1 MGCTDKMNY
10 NNSLI
15 NFSRAGDIFHYRWAA
30 KRCLKLLDFNTNLHK
45 VTIEGSL
52 EPDQLGEC
60 VVDVAEYSMSEKEPL
75 VEYFQLKHST
85 TQLDNPFTLSGL
97 KDTIVGFS
105 ERFKEISSKKSELRH
120 YFFTVI
126 TNRPIDESF
135 KDNIKKLARN
145 QEADDRFTITIE
157 KYTGLKGKLLGQ
169 FCSVIR
175 LCDGEGNYDAQKYD
189 IHRELAHLTVSREF
203 DKTAKLLVS
212 KITEKIEPGKSN
224 VITINDVL
232 EVFDIT
238 DINDFFP
245 APPQLEHISEY
256 IQREQQEKII
266 ASISNTRA
274 HTVITANG
282 GVGKS
287 ILCQNITRY
296 FNEHSCAIVY
306 DCFGNGGYRRT
317 SQKRHRPQDSFV
329 QISNQLAKEGLC
341 SALIPSRNEP
351 DDYWMR
357 AFLTR
362 LSEACTSLRERSEKA
377 LLVLI
382 FDAVDNAEMAAQS
395 AGDNCFASL
404 LIRED
409 VPDNCRIV
417 YSARPERT
425 HLFDPPSVVN
435 TIELKSFSD
444 RETHLN
450 LCSRY
455 RDASIHDAK
464 EFNRLTSGNPRVQ
477 ANAFG
482 LNAHSINELLS
493 SFCSNPMTVDDL
505 IEKQLEKA
513 ISSLKDTFSQGYREQ
528 IDAICSGLATLPPF
542 IPLNVLAMVAEVS
555 EDSVRSFITELGRP
569 LWMTDSS
576 VQFRDE
582 PTEKWFQDNF
592 TATTTQTRN
601 FIARVKPLA
610 KSYSYVSEA
619 LPLLMLKAEMFDEL
633 VELALSDDCLPVDRP
648 YDARKIRL
656 FRLQYAFKA
665 ALKERKY
672 YEASK
677 LALRAGEEIAGDERQ
692 IEILSKNCD
701 LTTKFLSSERV
712 QELAHRRVLGGAWEG
727 SETVYSSSLLSSI
740 SDCAGE
746 ARSYLRSAR
755 HWLHRYFD
763 RRDKSK
769 ESEDRFDEKLND
781 LEIVELATSTYN
793 LFGGYKAVDYL
804 LSWSPQSCIFKVTE
818 TFIRRLIDLG
828 DFDSISKMAIYGK
841 SNPSFILAVTS
852 ELVSVG
858 KFPPRECLTRCLNQ
872 IIKPSMRLDK
882 PDDLYHSGYSSE
894 AYLSFFEACT
904 IEQLPAKNIL
914 RGLNYYIDTP
924 RLYAVA
930 DEYQHSSSRAVFLR
944 SVSIKLALKKI
955 FLTTVDEIIPKEWVS
970 KEELKHERNDLSRA
984 KESLQKLLP
993 WYLVASKVLADQS
1006 ISLEEEHILA
1016 ASSSRKD
1023 SFGYYDRFN
1032 SIRYEC
1038 SLQRF
1043 RNIRFYR
1050 GEKKNEV
1057 ENFLNDFKEE
1067 KLSLRTN
1074 DKLSLLRVCCRQ
1086 EGLDLLGDSIE
1097 LSCYKDLQQ
1106 FHADESPESYSDQ
1119 YIALSRAVMSL
1130 SLRDASL
1137 YFDKAIEIA
1146 SNFGEEA
1153 VIRWEAIV
1161 SIAKRSCVDK
1171 NNAPEIAHRFM
1182 RCAELIG
1189 ETVAREKHWNRN
1201 DALNTCFMLSP
1212 QYAFAVANRWKE
1224 RQIGWNDRQLVALAN
1239 SALNS
1244 DQLSPDI
1251 VWSLSAF
1258 SWDYGYIEFVSKCI
1272 DKEIDPL
1279 KKQVMFDHLV
1289 RDLRIRDIRGE
1300 DWNIVENTAV
1310 RNNLNNI
1317 ELRNVVRLNKFDNN
1331 SKSGYL
1337 GELSVKED
1345 IEEYDWNASYES
1357 FDILTVQGLKSA
1369 FEKSSLINK
1378 YTESDR
1384 FWHGCYRKLSSRN
1397 VSDFLEIL
1405 KTAEFLDF
1413 YDVRNSL
1420 KLFPAEWK
1428 EKPSVNQAWCHMIKF
1443 IAKRYPYR
1451 FINTYE
1457 REYILGELDHS
1468 ASTLQAIQEGVLDG
1482 FSDSVDLESATAL
1495 FGFANYCTSLIN
1507 TTEAQNLLDYGLERF
1522 EIHIDDDF
1530 ADGRW
1535 SEYFESSK
1543 TVRESLAVYLYS
1555 NLGSPHNDERWRTV
1569 HAVIRLYK
1577 LGCNDLIEM
1586 LIDLMVSDDVKP
1598 FIPPLFPFYSMHSKL
1613 YLLVALSVCASG
1625 EVALL
1630 QTRKTIFAELAMQ
1643 INSNILMQLYSKEI
1657 VLKIEGEFCGSYDES
1672 TLKAISLIGKS
1683 QLTPRKEE
1691 KYGYQTSS
1699 PWHLDGTLDTKRE
1712 VWFGH
1717 DFDQYWFAPLGR
1729 VFGIPSSEVA
1739 DLAIDVVMSE
1749 WGMSF
1754 EDKYIEDPRKEV
1766 WSNRQD
1772 RKTWHS
1778 HGEYPEIDNYQFYV
1792 TYHAMLTV
1800 ASKLLAAMPVV
1811 QSSDFVEDSWLDWL
1825 ERHLLYGTRNYLIAE
1840 LRDAFPLE
1848 RRSWILEDKGENWL
1862 WEITSSDFLE
1872 MLYAESEGENWI
1884 NIGADWNEYVDGHNE
1899 TVSISSVLIP
1909 KHLGNSFLRAITDF
1923 DNHMCEAYLPN
1934 YSGNDTR
1941 IDSVNHQFK
1950 GNEWL
1955 IREEYVCGLDKN
1967 DPYAGDIDPCM
1978 FVPEDNLVERFDLRS
1993 CKYRKKWFVGSSNQA
2008 SIVNELWSDEKPLDA
2023 DTYYRKGIRSKA
2035 SMDFLLTV
2043 CRDLDIDIAIQVNM
2057 KRSLVGRY
2065 NKKSD
2070 DNYGYIPRYSKTFL
2084 LSGDGRIRDTR
2095 RSYWFRKKA
2104 TAES

>member
-1 MGCTDKMNY
+1 MNY

-45 VTIEGSL
+45 ITIEGSL

-60 VVDVAEYSMSEKEPL
+60 VVDVAEYSISEKEPV

-105 ERFKEISSKKSELRH
+105 ERFKEISSKKSELKN

-135 KDNIKKLARN
+135 KENIKKLASN
-145 QEADDRFTITIE
+145 QEADSRFSATIE
-157 KYTGLKGKLLGQ
+157 KYTGLKGKLLNQ

-203 DKTAKLLVS
+203 DKTARLLVS

-245 APPQLEHISEY
+245 APPQLEYISEY
-256 IQREQQEKII
+256 IQREQQEEII
-266 ASISNTRA
+266 ESISNMQA

-329 QISNQLAKEGLC
+329 QVSNQLAKEGLC
-341 SALIPSRNEP
+341 TALIPSRNEP

-362 LSEACTSLRERSEKA
+362 LNEACTTLQERSENA

-395 AGDNCFASL
+395 SGDSCFASL
-404 LIRED
+404 LIREY
-409 VPDNCRIV
+409 VPNNCRIV
-417 YSARPERT
+417 YSSRPERT
-425 HLFDPPSVVN
+425 HLFDPPSIVN
-435 TIELKSFSD
+435 IIELQCFSD
-444 RETHLN
+444 RETYLN
-450 LCSRY
+450 LGSRY
-455 RDASIHDAK
+455 KDISIHDAK
-464 EFNRLTSGNPRVQ
+464 EFNRLTSCNPRVQ
-477 ANAFG
+477 ANAFS
-482 LNAHSINELLS
+482 LNAPSISELLS

-505 IEKQLEKA
+505 IEKQLGKA
-513 ISSLKDTFSQGYREQ
+513 ISAMKDMFPQGYREQ

-542 IPLNVLAMVAEVS
+542 IPLNVLALVAEVS

-592 TATTTQTRN
+592 TATTAQIRN
-601 FIARVKPLA
+601 FIVRIKPLA

-665 ALKERKY
+665 ALKKRKY

-701 LTTKFLSSERV
+701 LTTRFLSSERV

-740 SDCAGE
+740 GDCAGE

-763 RRDKSK
+763 RRDKSE
-769 ESEDRFDEKLND
+769 ESEDCFDEKLND
-781 LEIVELATSTYN
+781 LEIIELVTSTYN
-793 LFGGYKAVDYL
+793 LFGEYKAVDYL

-858 KFPPRECLTRCLNQ
+858 KYPPRECLTRCLNQ

-882 PDDLYHSGYSSE
+882 PDVFYHSGYSSD

-914 RGLNYYIDTP
+914 RALNYYIDTP

-930 DEYQHSSSRAVFLR
+930 DDYQHSSSRTVFMR
-944 SVSIKLALKKI
+944 SVSIKLALKKT
-955 FLTTVDEIIPKEWVS
+955 FLTTVEKIIPKEWVS
-970 KEELKHERNDLSRA
+970 KEESKHERGDLAKA

-993 WYLVASKVLADQS
+993 WYLVASKVLAAQS
-1006 ISLEEEHILA
+1006 INLEEDHMLA
-1016 ASSSRKD
+1016 TSSNRKD
-1023 SFGYYDRFN
+1023 SYGYYDRYN

-1043 RNIRFYR
+1043 KNIRFYR
-1050 GEKKNEV
+1050 GEKKKEV
-1057 ENFLNDFKEE
+1057 ESFLNDFNEE

-1086 EGLDLLGDSIE
+1086 EELDSLGDAIE
-1097 LSCYKDLQQ
+1097 LSCYKVLQQ
-1106 FHADESPESYSDQ
+1106 FHADESPESYSEQ
-1119 YIALSRAVMSL
+1119 YIALSRAVMYL
-1130 SLRDASL
+1130 SLNDASL

-1153 VIRWEAIV
+1153 VIRWESLV
-1161 SIAKRSCVDK
+1161 SIAKRSCVDN

-1212 QYAFAVANRWKE
+1212 QYAFSVANRWKE
-1224 RQIGWNDRQLVALAN
+1224 RQIGWSDRQLVALAN

-1244 DQLSPDI
+1244 DQLTPDI

-1272 DKEIDPL
+1272 DKEISPP
-1279 KKQVMFDHLV
+1279 KKQIMFDHLV
-1289 RDLRIRDIRGE
+1289 RDLRIRDIRGK
-1300 DWNIVENTAV
+1300 DWKVVEKTAA
-1310 RNNLNNI
+1310 RNNLNNA
-1317 ELRNVVRLNKFDNN
+1317 ELCNITQLNCLDKC
-1331 SKSGYL
+1331 SESSS
-1337 GELSVKED
+1337 LSARPIKED
-1345 IEEYDWNASYES
+1345 TEEYDWNSIYGS
-1357 FDILTVQGLKSA
+1357 FDILTVQGFRSA
-1369 FEKSSLINK
+1369 FEKNAIANK
-1378 YTESDR
+1378 YRESDR
-1384 FWHGCYRKLSSRN
+1384 FWNGCYSNLSSRN
-1397 VSDFLEIL
+1397 VGVFLDIL

-1413 YDVRNSL
+1413 YDIKNSL

-1443 IAKRYPYR
+1443 IAKRYPYK
-1451 FINTYE
+1451 FTNIYE
-1457 REYILGELDHS
+1457 RQYILGELDHS
-1468 ASTLQAIQEGVLDG
+1468 TSTLEAIQEGVLEG

-1507 TTEAQNLLDYGLERF
+1507 TTEAQNLLDYALERF
-1522 EIHIDDDF
+1522 ELNIDDDF
-1530 ADGRW
+1530 ADGHW
-1535 SEYFESSK
+1535 SQYFESSK
-1543 TVRESLAVYLYS
+1543 TVRESLAAYIYA

-1577 LGCNDLIEM
+1577 LGCKDLIET
-1586 LIDLMVSDDVKP
+1586 LIDLMMSEDIKP
-1598 FIPPLFPFYSMHSKL
+1598 FIPPSFPFYTMHSRL
-1613 YLLVALSVCASG
+1613 YLLVALSICASD
-1625 EVALL
+1625 EVVLL
-1630 QTRKTIFAELAMQ
+1630 QTRKKIFADLAVQ
-1643 INSNILMQLYSKEI
+1643 TNSNILMQLYSKEI
-1657 VLKIEGEFCGSYDES
+1657 AIKIEEEFYGSYDEH
-1672 TLKAISLIGKS
+1672 TLKAISRVGKS
-1683 QLTPRKEE
+1683 QLIPRKED

-1699 PWHLDGTLDTKRE
+1699 PWHVAGTLDTTSDI
-1712 VWFGH
+1712 WFGI
-1717 DFDQYWFAPLGR
+1717 DFDQYWFAPLGG
-1729 VFGIPSSEVA
+1729 VFGISTREVA
-1739 DLAIDVVMSE
+1739 DLVTGVVMSE

-1754 EDKYIEDPRKEV
+1754 EGKYIDDPRREL
-1766 WSNRQD
+1766 WDSRQD

-1778 HGEYPEIDNYQFYV
+1778 HGEYPEIDNYPFYV

-1800 ASKLLAAMPVV
+1800 ASKLLETMPVI
-1811 QSSDFVEDSWLDWL
+1811 QDSDFGEDNWVDWL
-1825 ERHLLYGTRNYLIAE
+1825 ESHLHYGTRNHLISD
-1840 LRDAFPLE
+1840 LRDPFPLE
-1848 RRSWILEDKGENWL
+1848 RRGWILEDKGENWL
-1862 WEITSSDFLE
+1862 WEITSSDFME
-1872 MLYAESEGENWI
+1872 MLYTESESGIWI
-1884 NIGADWNEYVDGHNE
+1884 NIGADWNEYVDGYNE
-1899 TVSISSVLIP
+1899 TISISSVLIP
-1909 KHLGNSFLRAITDF
+1909 KHLGDSFLRTITDF
-1923 DNHMCEAYLPN
+1923 DNHMYEAYLPN
-1934 YSGNDTR
+1934 FCGNDSR
-1941 IDSVNHQFK
+1941 VDSVNHQFK
-1950 GNEWL
+1950 GIEWL
-1955 IREEYVCGLDKN
+1955 KRKECIYGLDKN
-1967 DPYAGDIDPCM
+1967 DPYAGDIDPRM
-1978 FVPEDNLVERFDLRS
+1978 FVPEDKVVEDFDLNS
-1993 CKYRKKWFVGSSNQA
+1993 CQYGKKWFMEASSRA
-2008 SIVNELWSDEKPLDA
+2008 SIINELWSDEKPLDP
-2023 DTYYRKGIRSKA
+2023 DTYYRTGIRGKA
-2035 SMDFLLTV
+2035 SMEFLLAI
-2043 CRDLDIDIAIQVNM
+2043 CRKLNIEIAIQINM

-2065 NKKSD
+2065 NKMSD
-2070 DNYGYIPRYSKTFL
+2070 NNYGYTPRYSKTFL

-2095 RSYWFRKKA
+2095 RSYWFGKKA
-2104 TAES
+2104 TVES